1 MRNQTVRK
9 LNKEISAEMEK
20 TKVLITGANGFVG
33 KMLSDKL
40 ITEGF
45 IVNGAVRSF
54 RSVGFLDAITRFVI
68 TDIDSNTDW
77 QHALQNVDVVIH
89 LAARVHV
96 MNDTAIDA
104 LAEFRRINVEG
115 TLHLARQAV
124 EAGVRRF
131 IFISSIKV
139 NGESTLLGHPF
150 TAEDE
155 PAPDDPYG
163 VSKREAEDAL
173 RQLAGDTGIEVVI
186 IRPPLVYGPGV
197 KANFQNMMRWLERG
211 IPLPLGSIHNQRSLV
226 ALDNLID
233 LIVTCIHH
241 PAAVNQIFL
250 AGDGEDMSTTE
261 LLQRMSA
268 ALGKKARLI
277 PVPSFLLVWIA
288 KLLGKQAVA
297 QRLCSSLQVDIS
309 KAHNLLGW
317 TPPVS
322 VNEALRKTAQSYMQP
337 NK

>member
-1 MRNQTVRK
+1 M
-9 LNKEISAEMEK
+9 
-20 TKVLITGANGFVG
+20 KVLFW
-33 KMLSDKL
+33 
-40 ITEGF
+40 
-45 IVNGAVRSF
+45 
-54 RSVGFLDAITRFVI
+54 
-68 TDIDSNTDW
+68 DI
-77 QHALQNVDVVIH
+77 
-89 LAARVHV
+89 
-96 MNDTAIDA
+96 
-104 LAEFRRINVEG
+104 
-115 TLHLARQAV
+115 
-124 EAGVRRF
+124 
-131 IFISSIKV
+131 
-139 NGESTLLGHPF
+139 PY

-226 ALDNLID
+226 ALDNLVD

-241 PAAVNQIFL
+241 PAAANQIFL
-250 AGDGEDMSTTE
+250 AGDGEDISTTE

-268 ALGKKARLI
+268 ALGKKALLI
-277 PVPSFLLVWIA
+277 PVPSFLLAWVA
-288 KLLGKQAVA
+288 RLLGKQAIA

-309 KAHNLLGW
+309 KAHDLLGW

-322 VNEALRKTAQSYMQP
+322 VDEALRKTANSYM
-337 NK
+337 KSHK